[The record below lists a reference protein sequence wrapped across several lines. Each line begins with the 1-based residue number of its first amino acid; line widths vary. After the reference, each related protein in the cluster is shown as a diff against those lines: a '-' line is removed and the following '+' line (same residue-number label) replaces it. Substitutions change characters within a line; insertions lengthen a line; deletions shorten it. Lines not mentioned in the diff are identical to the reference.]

1 MFVKVGTVWHKSD
14 HTYIQDA
21 MTYRVETACGIDAP
35 WDQTFVD
42 SLPGGG
48 EEVHEGCGDSVKVA
62 AEIAPKKKTTK
73 KK

>member
-14 HTYIQDA
+14 HTYIKDA

-42 SLPGGG
+42 ALPGGG
-48 EEVHEGCGDSVKVA
+48 EEVHEGCGDSVA
-62 AEIAPKKKTTK
+62 PPKKATRK
-73 KK
+73 K